1 MRRNLLL
8 RALPLLLAGLAAA
21 GCRQGMYNQP
31 KYKPLSE
38 SSHYPNG
45 MSSRSLPANTVARG
59 FLREDAALYRGQG
72 SDGKFVTAFPVP
84 VTKSLLERGKGRFEI
99 YCSPCHSRQGDG
111 LGMVVRRG
119 FKQPPSY
126 HIDRLRQERHGYFFD
141 VITNGF
147 GEMNGYAAQIPP
159 EDRWAI
165 VAYIRTLQYSQHV
178 NASELNAEDRRHVE
192 EAADKA
198 AAPKA
203 GPHASGASPKGH

>member
-1 MRRNLLL
+1 
-8 RALPLLLAGLAAA
+8 
-21 GCRQGMYNQP
+21 MYNQQ
-31 KYKPLSE
+31 KYKPLAE

-45 MSSRSLPANTVARG
+45 MASRSLPAHTVPRG
-59 FLREDAALYRGQG
+59 FLREDAALYKGQG
-72 SDGKFVTAFPVP
+72 ADGKFVTAFPVP
-84 VTKSLLERGKGRFEI
+84 VTKELLERGQQRFEI

-165 VAYIRTLQYSQHV
+165 VSYIRTLQYSQHV
-178 NASELNAEDRRHVE
+178 NTSELGAEDRRLVE
-192 EAADKA
+192 EAAAK
-198 AAPKA
+198 P
-203 GPHASGASPKGH
+203 ASHPSGSSPKGH